1 MSLSPSVQRVRD
13 ALAARGFTGEI
24 RELAQSTRS
33 AAEAAAA
40 LGCQVDQIAK
50 SLVFRGAES
59 DRVVLVIACGANRV
73 DEMKVAAFVGEP
85 IAKADAAFVRARTGF
100 AIGGVPPVGHAAAPH
115 TLIDEDLLKWA
126 EIWAAAGSP
135 NAIFR
140 LTPAELVAMTGGRV
154 GPIGASPV
162 PRDATSAGDPGALVE
177 APHVSG
183 RGRPAIESR

>member
-1 MSLSPSVQRVRD
+1 MPLSPSVQRVRD

-24 RELAQSTRS
+24 RELAQSTRT

-59 DRVVLVIACGANRV
+59 DRVVLVIASGANRV
-73 DEMKVAAFVGEP
+73 DETKVAALVGEP

-100 AIGGVPPVGHAAAPH
+100 AIGGVPPVGHTATPD
-115 TLIDEDLLKWA
+115 TLIDETLLTWA

-135 NAIFR
+135 NSIFR
-140 LTPAELVAMTGGRV
+140 LTPTDLVAMTRGRV
-154 GPIGASPV
+154 GPIA
-162 PRDATSAGDPGALVE
+162 
-177 APHVSG
+177 
-183 RGRPAIESR
+183 